1 MSDDWDDLDA
11 LFDAVV
17 AQKESTASASPPAT
31 AEPAA
36 PAEDDL
42 DALFEAA
49 AAQQVAA
56 PAEPAALAAEP
67 QPADSPELA
76 AAAAAL
82 HDEGLPLYQRLG
94 LIVRELHDAL
104 RQLGQDRALFDAVH
118 EMFDS
123 QERLKYI
130 ASLTEQAANK
140 VLNAVD
146 ESLPAQDAQVRQ
158 AQEMSRRWQAM
169 FEGQLSLEDFKQLA
183 ADSRDFSALVV
194 SNAEAEKARLM
205 DIMMAQDFQDITG
218 QIIKKVV
225 TLTGNLESQLTQLLR
240 DFAPTPQR
248 SGEVDLLSGPNVPT
262 ASMVQT
268 DVDSLLGDLGF

>member
-1 MSDDWDDLDA
+1 MSDDL
-11 LFDAVV
+11 
-17 AQKESTASASPPAT
+17 
-31 AEPAA
+31 
-36 PAEDDL
+36 DDL

-49 AAQQVAA
+49 AAQHQAGVSAKPLEAEVSEAVSPAPAPVAA
-56 PAEPAALAAEP
+56 DPDPAETLSEP
-67 QPADSPELA
+67 GSHLPESADQ
-76 AAAAAL
+76 
-82 HDEGLPLYQRLG
+82 LPLPMYTRLG

-104 RQLGQDRALFDAVH
+104 RQLGQDRPLFDAVH

-146 ESLPAQDAQVRQ
+146 ESLPAQDALTRQ
-158 AQEMSRRWQAM
+158 AQEMSQRWQAM
-169 FEGQLSLEDFKQLA
+169 FEGKLSLDEFKQLA
-183 ADSRDFSALVV
+183 ADSRDFSDWVATG
-194 SNAEAEKARLM
+194 ADAEKARLM

-240 DFAPTPQR
+240 DYAPIISR
-248 SGEVDLLSGPNVPT
+248 NAEVDLLSGPNVPT
-262 ASMVQT
+262 ASMRQT
-268 DVDSLLGDLGF
+268 DVDSLLGELGF